1 MHRNSVNYLCY
12 FYFHRK
18 TTYMVKYQHR
28 FISLVTFQV
37 AERVVSKLKS
47 LETLDFNLQVD
58 KLTEE
63 ANLFWARGEQNIA
76 KHMMKKLLKMLEQV
90 SYYKISL
97 SLNLPYIS
105 VYV

>member
-1 MHRNSVNYLCY
+1 M
-12 FYFHRK
+12 
-18 TTYMVKYQHR
+18 
-28 FISLVTFQV
+28 TFQV
-37 AERVVSKLKS
+37 AERVVGKLKS

-97 SLNLPYIS
+97 FLYTPESPIVGSEHLCTLY
-105 VYV
+105 

>member
-1 MHRNSVNYLCY
+1 
-12 FYFHRK
+12 
-18 TTYMVKYQHR
+18 MVKYQHW
-28 FISLVTFQV
+28 FNSLVTFQV

-47 LETLDFNLQVD
+47 LETSDFNLQVD

-90 SYYKISL
+90 S
-97 SLNLPYIS
+97 
-105 VYV
+105 

>member
-1 MHRNSVNYLCY
+1 
-12 FYFHRK
+12 
-18 TTYMVKYQHR
+18 MVKYQHWLN
-28 FISLVTFQV
+28 SLVTFQV

-47 LETLDFNLQVD
+47 LETSDFNLQVD

-90 SYYKISL
+90 S
-97 SLNLPYIS
+97 
-105 VYV
+105 